1 MDNMTTTP
9 SICFIDF
16 LYPASCFE
24 NRWAIIDILTNSIKK
39 YTGILPDF
47 RCIPSDIIF
56 GRTIDFNNPDIKLIS
71 DCIAFTGVESSSST
85 QIADVDMFVIGPSYN
100 YSRDFVLPYQSAE
113 ISGDSRGDGWGFVKP
128 LDWTV
133 WLAMFFVIL
142 MAIGVQILMKTIEVD
157 ASPALDKETAAE
169 IMSRSIL
176 SSVAYSRLYGGS
188 SHIISRHLLS
198 SCMAMFAVVIV
209 SLYCSNLVN
218 FFYMANDDRVIL
230 PQPSMV
236 RVHPAFKDLI
246 SPETFGVYTDG
257 ANARL
262 QITNM
267 IQGGVYH
274 ENETPVVSRVV
285 GDIFRNSTTKLRS
298 LGGYY
303 TVYEVVFM
311 KTFGNIVGGETL
323 KDIMIDTN
331 RELDLYQFN
340 KNRYLDFQDN
350 DYDTLSQVDIQ
361 NVWGAFAIL
370 LVGYITSILFR
381 VFFTEK
387 TGLSNISLF
396 KHPKNK
402 RAQSIQFTRSN
413 TSVPST
419 PHTEASTANV
429 VAVAGSVYENAQSGI
444 SEIGMVEIELNE
456 RHSSITIEV

>member
-16 LYPASCFE
+16 LYPTSCFE
-24 NRWAIIDILTNSIKK
+24 NRWAIIDILTNSIQK
-39 YTGILPDF
+39 YAGILPDF
-47 RCIPSDIIF
+47 RCIPSNILF
-56 GRTIDFNNPDIKLIS
+56 GRTIDLNNPDIKLIS

-85 QIADVDMFVIGPSYN
+85 QIADIDMFVIGPSYN
-100 YSRDFVLPYQSAE
+100 YSRDFVLPYQSAG
-113 ISGDSRGDGWGFVKP
+113 ISDVNRGNGWGFVKP

-133 WLAMFFVIL
+133 WLVMFFVIL
-142 MAIGVQILMKTIEVD
+142 VAIGIQILMKTIEVD

-188 SHIISRHLLS
+188 SHIISRHMLS
-198 SCMAMFAVVIV
+198 SCMAIFAVVIV

-230 PQPSMV
+230 PQPSMI

-267 IQGGVYH
+267 VPDGLYH
-274 ENETPVVSRVV
+274 ENEIPVVSRVI

-311 KTFGNIVGGETL
+311 KIFENIVGKETL

-340 KNRYLDFQDN
+340 KKKYLDFQDN
-350 DYDTLSQVDIQ
+350 DYYETISQVDIQ
-361 NVWGAFAIL
+361 HVWGAFAIL
-370 LVGYITSILFR
+370 LVGYVASIFFR
-381 VFFTEK
+381 IFFTEK
-387 TGLSNISLF
+387 TGLDNITLY

-402 RAQSIQFTRSN
+402 STRSASN
-413 TSVPST
+413 TS
-419 PHTEASTANV
+419 ASAD
-429 VAVAGSVYENAQSGI
+429 VYENAQTEISG
-444 SEIGMVEIELNE
+444 GDMVEIELNE
-456 RHSSITIEV
+456 RHNSITIQV

>member
-1 MDNMTTTP
+1 MDNMTTIP

-24 NRWAIIDILTNSIKK
+24 NRWAIIDILTTSIQK
-39 YTGILPDF
+39 YAGILPDF
-47 RCIPSDIIF
+47 RCIPSNIIF
-56 GRTIDFNNPDIKLIS
+56 GRAIDFNNPDIKLIS

-85 QIADVDMFVIGPSYN
+85 QIADIDMFVTGPSYN

-113 ISGDSRGDGWGFVKP
+113 IPYINRGGGWGFVKP

-133 WLAMFFVIL
+133 WLMMFFVIL
-142 MAIGVQILMKTIEVD
+142 VAIGVQILMKTIEVD

-176 SSVAYSRLYGGS
+176 SSVAYSRLYGGNS
-188 SHIISRHLLS
+188 NIISRHMLS
-198 SCMAMFAVVIV
+198 SCMAIFAVVIV

-218 FFYMANDDRVIL
+218 FFYMANDERVIL

-246 SPETFGVYTDG
+246 SPETFGVYTEG
-257 ANARL
+257 TNARL

-267 IQGGVYH
+267 VPDGVYH
-274 ENETPVVSRVV
+274 ENETPVVSRIV

-311 KTFGNIVGGETL
+311 KMFENIVGNETL

-340 KNRYLDFQDN
+340 KNKYLDFQDN
-350 DYDTLSQVDIQ
+350 DYETISQVDIQ
-361 NVWGAFAIL
+361 HVWGAFAIL
-370 LVGYITSILFR
+370 LVGYVASILFR
-381 VFFTEK
+381 IFFTEK
-387 TGLSNISLF
+387 TGLANISLF
-396 KHPKNK
+396 KHPKN
-402 RAQSIQFTRSN
+402 RSTQSIRFSRSN
-413 TSVPST
+413 TPAASAESAGT
-419 PHTEASTANV
+419 STATV
-429 VAVAGSVYENAQSGI
+429 VTVAESVYENAK
-444 SEIGMVEIELNE
+444 SEISGNEMVEIELNE